1 MASFAFVNIRY
12 LKLPET
18 IGLMIVSIF
27 VSFVVIVIG
36 HFEQGV
42 YDYVKNIVDDIDF
55 SKVLFDFMLSFLLFA
70 GSSHTDFSTLKEN
83 RFQILMLATVGVVI
97 STIFIGSLAYLVFS
111 QMMGL
116 GIDYMYCLIFGA
128 LISPTDPIAV
138 LGILARANVPKKI
151 KITIVGE
158 SLFNDGV
165 GVVIFVLLLNI
176 IHVGIEKIEAS
187 DVAWLVIREVIG
199 GLALGFLLGWIT
211 YELLRRIDH
220 YQTEVMI
227 TLAVVM
233 GGYLLARKLHVSGPL
248 AMVVAGLFTGSIVK
262 KEAMS
267 QTTRDYVHKFWEMID
282 VLLNAVLFLI
292 MGFEII
298 IIQFDWHYLYASVMV
313 IPIMLLGRYLAITLP
328 KPFFR
333 RRLNTDI
340 RTDFVLTW
348 GGLRGGISIAMALSL
363 AGIPNYQFIVFVTY
377 ALVMFSIIGQ
387 GLTIERF
394 VRKYFAE
401 KKQISI
407 EQQEL

>member
-151 KITIVGE
+151 EITIVGE